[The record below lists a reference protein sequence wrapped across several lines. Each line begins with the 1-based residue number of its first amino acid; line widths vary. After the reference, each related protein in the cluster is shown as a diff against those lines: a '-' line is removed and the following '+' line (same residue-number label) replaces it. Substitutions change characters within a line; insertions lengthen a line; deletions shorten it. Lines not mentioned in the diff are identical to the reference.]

1 MTILSFPQRIACAAA
16 TLFGHYGAVTR
27 IAHEHGLCRQSVYRQ
42 TDAVLADLD
51 FVVNNIDGPTG
62 VIAEVSVTVSST
74 PEPSSLLL
82 LGTGLSGA
90 GLLYRRFRH
99 AA

>member
-42 TDAVLADLD
+42 TDAVRKD
-51 FVVNNIDGPTG
+51 
-62 VIAEVSVTVSST
+62 
-74 PEPSSLLL
+74 
-82 LGTGLSGA
+82 SGETIPIPCDT
-90 GLLYRRFRH
+90 YPWK
-99 AA
+99 